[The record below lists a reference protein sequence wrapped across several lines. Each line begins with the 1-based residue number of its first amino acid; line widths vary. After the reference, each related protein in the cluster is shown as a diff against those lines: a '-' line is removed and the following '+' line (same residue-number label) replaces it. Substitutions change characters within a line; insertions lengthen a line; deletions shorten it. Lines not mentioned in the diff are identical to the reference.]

1 MPPDFCLTP
10 SLSRYIGLFLNTRV
24 RLWDPGPEAFQNAQ
38 RIRLR
43 QYVYF
48 LRYWLE
54 RRCQPLW
61 CAWKSFPRVASILLS
76 WSSPAK
82 SVLQI
87 ASKSFFC
94 KSARINYWLI
104 CIGNWLN
111 SLILPLARW
120 FWEFFC
126 KSTWVA
132 CILLS
137 WSSSAKS
144 VLQIASKS
152 FFFES
157 ARNNYRFIYLRNWLN
172 SLILPLAR
180 WFWEFFCKSTWVAR
194 ILLSWSSS
202 AKSVLHI
209 ASKSTKIK
217 KIPLARWF
225 WALFR
230 MLFILL

>member
-1 MPPDFCLTP
+1 MG
-10 SLSRYIGLFLNTRV
+10 SRAWSV
-24 RLWDPGPEAFQNAQ
+24 QNAQ

-94 KSARINYWLI
+94 KSARINYW
-104 CIGNWLN
+104 
-111 SLILPLARW
+111 
-120 FWEFFC
+120 
-126 KSTWVA
+126 
-132 CILLS
+132 
-137 WSSSAKS
+137 
-144 VLQIASKS
+144 
-152 FFFES
+152 
-157 ARNNYRFIYLRNWLN
+157 FIYIGNWLN

-217 KIPLARWF
+217 KIRLARWF
-225 WALFR
+225 WAFFSNVIYSSVNQPELIID
-230 MLFILL
+230 LFILLILLVFRAKTCISSPSLEIC